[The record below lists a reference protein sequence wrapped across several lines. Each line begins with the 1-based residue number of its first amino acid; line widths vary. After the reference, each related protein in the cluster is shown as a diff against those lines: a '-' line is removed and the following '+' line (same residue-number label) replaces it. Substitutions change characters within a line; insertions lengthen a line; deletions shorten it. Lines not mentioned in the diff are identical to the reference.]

1 MATFMK
7 NPHKVN
13 LEIEGSNQVASMVSL
28 FDLLFV
34 ETDTG
39 SIVFRDDPAI
49 EEGIRLSHDLFV
61 YYPGLYTNS
70 GDVATTAIS
79 QESWLR
85 YGMDITP
92 VVFDKR
98 AKAKFIEDANFKSR
112 ADANGKKGYW
122 IYDKESALYPKGF
135 SDFHETDG
143 LGSANPKPWYSS
155 ETALSDFDQVP
166 GIGVGVKDEMSA
178 SAVLVVS
185 NRDSVFEQ
193 VLTNENLT
201 AYKEIWVNSSNQ
213 LTWKIVAYCL
223 GLNIDVNDEGF
234 NAKTVIDFAK
244 QNPEAL
250 KNCWVWIR
258 CSFFGDYVMMEDF
271 NQKLDQNSTVQHT
284 NLYLGSKDTKK
295 YDHLNYNVLID
306 KETDNTERSEKTL
319 PYLPRTAPAIDLL
332 AESLLG
338 DLSSLNTPAKF
349 AQKAIDLSELSD
361 KSALGSL
368 LPSVSRAFANGSSS
382 LEGYKVHLSPPGW
395 FDTEARLEADK
406 YTDNPV
412 IFPKDG
418 NNVGD
423 GRIVN
428 VSIDELWVFLKQ
440 TVFGR
445 IADTEAS
452 NNKNDVGYISAK
464 GTSAT
469 TKDTLPIRARKD
481 SFVDE
486 QGNIKKGDAL
496 DYSYNVSDINNTSL
510 FVRKFISSPTVTKIS
525 TFDLL
530 KDISKEVIGT
540 ESERDI
546 SKFRV
551 PVIDKDG
558 NYSAVDKIDETKEQT
573 DGLFSAREVPF
584 SLVELELFMKM
595 NRYNI
600 MKTNLFLKENFAVTG
615 GLGRKARSD
624 SAQDKAAGSLY
635 QLHKDYNYEIDN
647 PNTVLDTTIN
657 EFNPTNPK
665 PNAVF
670 QTDNEGDYGS
680 SEELKDSSREFSSAE
695 TYLAGD
701 GTWRSIRE
709 HSRAVV
715 LTSTEEPY

>member
-13 LEIEGSNQVASMVSL
+13 LEIEGSNQVASMVNL

-34 ETDTG
+34 ETGTG
-39 SIVFRDDPAI
+39 SIAFRDDPSI
-49 EEGIRLSHDLFV
+49 EQGLKLSHDLFV

-70 GDVATTAIS
+70 GDVATTAVA
-79 QESWLR
+79 QENWFR

-92 VVFDKR
+92 VVFDRR
-98 AKAKFIEDANFKSR
+98 AKAKFVENANFKAR

-135 SDFHETDG
+135 SDFHETNG
-143 LGSANPKPWYSS
+143 LGSADPKPWYSE

-166 GIGVGVKDEMSA
+166 EISVGVKDEMSA

-185 NRDSVFEQ
+185 NRDAVFEQ
-193 VLTNENLT
+193 VLSNENLT
-201 AYKEIWVNSSNQ
+201 AYKEIWMNSNNQ
-213 LTWKIVAYCL
+213 MTWKIVAYCL
-223 GLNIDVNDEGF
+223 GFNIDTSDEGF
-234 NAKTVIDFAK
+234 NAKTIIDFAK
-244 QNPEAL
+244 QNPDAL

-271 NQKLDQNSTVQHT
+271 NQKLDQSSTVQHT

-306 KETDNTERSEKTL
+306 KETDNSARSEKTL
-319 PYLPRTAPAIDLL
+319 PYLPRTAPAVDLL
-332 AESLLG
+332 AESILG
-338 DLSSLNTPAKF
+338 DLTGLDTPSKF
-349 AQKAIDLSELSD
+349 AQKAIDLSDLSD
-361 KSALGSL
+361 ESALGSL
-368 LPSVSRAFANGSSS
+368 LPAISRAYANGTSD
-382 LEGYKVHLSPPGW
+382 LEGLKVHLSPPGW
-395 FDTEARLEADK
+395 FDTETRLAANK

-412 IFPKDG
+412 VFPKEG

-423 GRIVN
+423 GRIIN
-428 VSIDELWVFLKQ
+428 VSIDELWIFLKQ
-440 TVFGR
+440 AVFGR
-445 IADTEAS
+445 VADTTA
-452 NNKNDVGYISAK
+452 NKNKNDIGYISAK

-481 SFVDE
+481 SFIDDTDKVK
-486 QGNIKKGDAL
+486 QGDAL
-496 DYSYNVSDINNTSL
+496 DYSYDVSDPNNVSLI
-510 FVRKFISSPTVTKIS
+510 VKKFISNPTVVKLS

-530 KDISKEVIGT
+530 KSISEEVIGT
-540 ESERDI
+540 ETDRDI
-546 SKFRV
+546 SNFKV
-551 PVIDKDG
+551 PFIDKDG
-558 NYSAVDKIDETKEQT
+558 NYTEDEIDETQEQT
-573 DGLFSAREVPF
+573 SGLFSAREVPF

-615 GLGRKARSD
+615 GLGRKANQD
-624 SAQDKAAGSLY
+624 SKQDKAAGSLY
-635 QLHKDYNYEIDN
+635 QLHKDYNYDVDN
-647 PNTVLDTTIN
+647 PNTVIDSTIN
-657 EFNPTNPK
+657 EFDPKTPK
-665 PNAVF
+665 PNAVL
-670 QTDNEGDYGS
+670 QRDKEGDYGS

-695 TYLAGD
+695 VYLAAD

-715 LTSTEEPY
+715 LTSEEEPY